1 MRLGAVVAGGRRAQL
16 RRGDP
21 GWEHLRVGIL
31 LVMPGLPGLLVMFY
45 NRVGDARP
53 PATLLPLPLA
63 STSDWSSASGL
74 IQTREGRKG
83 GGGARVWMTLRLH
96 PAY

>member
-31 LVMPGLPGLLVMFY
+31 LVMPGLSGLLVMFY
-45 NRVGDARP
+45 NRVGDA
-53 PATLLPLPLA
+53 TLLPLSLA
-63 STSDWSSASGL
+63 SISDWSSASGL